1 MRNVL
6 LHGALIALCSSIVAS
21 ARAEQ
26 PDQRLL
32 SLQDALRLGLQQHP
46 QLTQFTLRAQALAG
60 DQESA
65 ALSPPLRLSAELEN
79 IAGSGAFQET
89 QNAEL
94 TLSLSSVIEPRYQR
108 DARQAIVTARQ
119 QALATEENVFAL
131 DLLTEITR
139 GFIAVV
145 AAQELLS
152 IHKQSH
158 QLWQRRV
165 TDLQKRVAAGRSPA
179 AELLRAQA
187 ALARADIARLDA
199 ENTVLLAKMS
209 LSKLWGEP
217 DDFHFTAQGNLH
229 NLGAPASREH
239 ILSLLD
245 QHPDLR
251 LLADE
256 TRLRTAELNLARSRS
271 SLTPEWQA
279 GLRHIRESDD
289 TALVLGISVPLS
301 SRARASG
308 EIKTARAQQQLAM
321 QQQDSAILELRSLLL
336 QLGEQQQLALQR
348 AKILRDEIVPLLS
361 RALTE
366 ADDAFARGR
375 YSYMEWSLVQ
385 NELLDAQLELI
396 QSAAQAHYWRTEID
410 RLSGAILFNDD
421 PSPSKQGVMP

>member
-1 MRNVL
+1 MRTVL
-6 LHGALIALCSSIVAS
+6 LHGALIALCSFIVAS

-26 PDQRLL
+26 PNQRLL

-46 QLTQFTLRAQALAG
+46 QLTQFTLRAQSLVG

-65 ALSPPLRLSAELEN
+65 ALSPPLTLSAELEN
-79 IAGSGAFQET
+79 IAGSGAFKDT

-152 IHKQSH
+152 IHQQSH

-165 TDLQKRVAAGRSPA
+165 TDLQKRVTAGRSPA

-187 ALARADIARLDA
+187 ALAQADIARLDA

-217 DDFHFTAQGNLH
+217 DDFHFTAQGNLQH
-229 NLGAPASREH
+229 LGAPTSREQ

-256 TRLRTAELNLARSRS
+256 TRLRTAELNLVRSRS

-279 GLRHIRESDD
+279 GIRHIRENDD

-301 SRARASG
+301 SGARASG

-321 QQQDSAILELRSLLL
+321 QQQDSAILELRSQLL
-336 QLGEQQQLALQR
+336 QLGEQQHLALQR

-375 YSYMEWSLVQ
+375 YSYMEWSLIQ
-385 NELLDAQLELI
+385 NELLDAQL
-396 QSAAQAHYWRTEID
+396 A
-410 RLSGAILFNDD
+410 
-421 PSPSKQGVMP
+421 